1 MLNNIISTTIRNSL
15 GENLGE
21 MPQAQ
26 ARIHVNIA
34 TSRGDSGSNSSP
46 ATNTPMSTPIS
57 ISPGGRGVSGS
68 NIGVG
73 GSPASFLVG
82 GSSANPPPQIFGQLL
97 SDLLG
102 STSASS
108 ATPADSLPFNPF
120 NPTESQLNQPLTELM
135 RMFGTEDTDLPPA
148 ESSLNIFNVFFQ
160 SLRIGDMMD
169 LARGQNRENSFERA
183 RQPLR
188 DYLRNTYSIGS
199 FENDREAVENLVNRL
214 YMDIFVLENMGGL
227 NLNLNQ
233 LFIMTQTSIDFPKSF
248 EKLVKFHLKKIIQH
262 ILEHDSTSSPTIS
275 FSLGLFNRLNT
286 FLNELVTLGRV
297 CIGGSA
303 LRQTSSAADEQI
315 VQVCV
320 RKLREMLVE
329 SSSSN
334 IGAFFGFFESFI
346 QSKMQQILLSINL
359 EQSVIED
366 YLVYKPNQ
374 TLENNNNAEQLVD
387 DDQYDSASSTLS
399 GNSIDMDQHFSQFN
413 QASTLRVPKTTPS
426 QHSILINERQE
437 TIPTS
442 SSSSWQNSF
451 PPQWLPIIESD
462 VEKMS
467 NTNQSTFT
475 TYSDAYVNGMPSKRR
490 KLLFSKNDLL
500 TKNLFKRVLSR
511 TLQKIQLKDT
521 ASNIGEE
528 QILNQSLTQS
538 RLIDSFDTEF
548 DMAITDRLRH
558 DAEFNE
564 ITQKSKSKE
573 KDSNG
578 DDNDEMTMYNKDR
591 FQNSK
596 KRFN

>member
-1 MLNNIISTTIRNSL
+1 
-15 GENLGE
+15 
-21 MPQAQ
+21 MPQ

-108 ATPADSLPFNPF
+108 ATSADSLPFNPF
-120 NPTESQLNQPLTELM
+120 NPTESQLNQPLSELM

-262 ILEHDSTSSPTIS
+262 ILEHDSASSPTIS

-359 EQSVIED
+359 EQNVIEE

-374 TLENNNNAEQLVD
+374 TLENNNAEQLID
-387 DDQYDSASSTLS
+387 DEQYDSASSTLS
-399 GNSIDMDQHFSQFN
+399 GNSIDMDQHFSQYN
-413 QASTLRVPKTTPS
+413 QAPTLRVPKTTPS

-462 VEKMS
+462 VKKMS
-467 NTNQSTFT
+467 NTNPSTIT

-521 ASNIGEE
+521 ASNISEE

-548 DMAITDRLRH
+548 DMAVTDRLRH

-564 ITQKSKSKE
+564 ITQKPKSKE
-573 KDSNG
+573 KDSDG
-578 DDNDEMTMYNKDR
+578 DENDEMTMYNKDR